1 MSSVLPLPL
10 PTEGAADRLTEAAAR
25 AERDKERVVLIR
37 DGKPVAAVVPI
48 EDLEALEAED
58 EYWSRAADAAIGE
71 WEAAGR
77 PAAFR
82 LRVSRAIWASTWR
95 PIPTPHLDLADRVP
109 ALGEGRIAGSGSPGT
124 SAHSAQSASA
134 RRRSLLRGKRQGA
147 ERHCPISAAR

>member
-1 MSSVLPLPL
+1 MSSALPLPL

-58 EYWSRAADAAIGE
+58 EYWSRAADEAIGE

-77 PAAFR
+77 PAG
-82 LRVSRAIWASTWR
+82 I
-95 PIPTPHLDLADRVP
+95 PIEDIARDLGIDLAADP
-109 ALGEGRIAGSGSPGT
+109 D
-124 SAHSAQSASA
+124 
-134 RRRSLLRGKRQGA
+134 
-147 ERHCPISAAR
+147 AAP

>member
-1 MSSVLPLPL
+1 MGFAMSSVLPLPL

-58 EYWSRAADAAIGE
+58 EYWSRAADETIGE

-77 PAAFR
+77 PAG
-82 LRVSRAIWASTWR
+82 I
-95 PIPTPHLDLADRVP
+95 PIEDIARDLGIDLTADP
-109 ALGEGRIAGSGSPGT
+109 D
-124 SAHSAQSASA
+124 
-134 RRRSLLRGKRQGA
+134 
-147 ERHCPISAAR
+147 AAP

>member
-48 EDLEALEAED
+48 EDLEALEAAD
-58 EYWSRAADAAIGE
+58 EAIGE

-77 PAAFR
+77 PAG
-82 LRVSRAIWASTWR
+82 I
-95 PIPTPHLDLADRVP
+95 PIEDIARDLGIDLAADP
-109 ALGEGRIAGSGSPGT
+109 D
-124 SAHSAQSASA
+124 
-134 RRRSLLRGKRQGA
+134 
-147 ERHCPISAAR
+147 AAP